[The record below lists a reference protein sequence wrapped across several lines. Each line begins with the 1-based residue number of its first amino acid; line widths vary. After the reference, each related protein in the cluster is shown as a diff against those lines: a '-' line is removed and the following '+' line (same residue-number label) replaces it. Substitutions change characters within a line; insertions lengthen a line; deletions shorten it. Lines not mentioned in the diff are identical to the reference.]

1 MNPLAE
7 SETDKM
13 ILIKDMVHC
22 FLLVGTLSDN
32 SSECGLYE
40 RCIRSRLDNCAQL
53 VLNDLMILFRGN
65 VTMFT

>member
-7 SETDKM
+7 SEADKM

-40 RCIRSRLDNCAQL
+40 RYIRGRLDNCA
-53 VLNDLMILFRGN
+53 
-65 VTMFT
+65 